1 MGRYTDRSR
10 LWEIFQSF
18 LLFLGIVIIT
28 YFSFGFFGPLVVLL
42 FSKRVKFPKW
52 ANQSLFVF
60 GVQYLLF
67 IVCLFWLIRSKNED
81 FIYVL
86 IFICVYLYLIFMS
99 FHLREYLER
108 LDLANYMKLEN
119 NVSYSYREIKD
130 YFMSL
135 NELEDDERVRF
146 IKMITL
152 YKGQIKNS
160 AMVKDLEE
168 LVRLVD
174 YIIEKD
180 RERSDLFFLKHSSS
194 LESIL
199 KQYVEIQNIG
209 FTDPEMDR
217 LANKLANVISL
228 SRKAFENELI
238 NMFDNEVLS
247 MTSEA
252 DFYKNYLQ
260 SKGLI

>member
-1 MGRYTDRSR
+1 
-10 LWEIFQSF
+10 
-18 LLFLGIVIIT
+18 
-28 YFSFGFFGPLVVLL
+28 
-42 FSKRVKFPKW
+42 
-52 ANQSLFVF
+52 
-60 GVQYLLF
+60 
-67 IVCLFWLIRSKNED
+67 
-81 FIYVL
+81 
-86 IFICVYLYLIFMS
+86 MS